1 MPESATKNPAPG
13 GSLRSEPVLERR
25 TLRDYY
31 VIIREHIWLA
41 ISISVLVSVSLGY
54 YLARQTPVYAT
65 TATLQFQRPEKVV
78 TSEAVTDNSVRGDA
92 DINTYLQILGSA
104 KLRARIAES
113 FTPVEVAV
121 LQKPYLASLQPGV
134 IPPSAGMLINDMSI
148 EAVRN
153 SFLVTVTA
161 RAQSAESAALIANR
175 FVEEFIDFLIERGS
189 GGNEAAIDSLT
200 RRASE
205 MKLEYEKAERELQAY
220 KERENLVS
228 LEDTQN
234 IVIDRLKSLNGALTN
249 ARIQRLD
256 LEGYRA
262 QVDAFRKDDRNLL
275 EITFI
280 AQYGSI
286 PGLRAQID
294 ELVRREAILNERYLE
309 RHPKMIETA
318 NALTSLRAQLDVAM
332 KLAVSDLDSRLEKAR
347 ENEVSLTGELA
358 NAESE
363 AFRLGKLSVE
373 FKSLENQTAVNRQ
386 NYISILDR
394 LNQINT
400 TKNLENIPVR
410 PLDRAAVP
418 NAPVSPNLTRIL
430 RNCIFLGLV
439 LFFGVPIALNF
450 IDDRVKSSWD
460 IEAFIGANLLGIIPD
475 LGSVKPEER
484 PTLVTKQE
492 TTPAVEAFLSAYSA
506 VKLASKLD
514 FPKSLMVTS
523 TIPGE
528 GKTLVSCNIAASFAR
543 HGKST
548 VLVDCD
554 LRRPM
559 IHRHFGV
566 ENDHG
571 LSPWAEGGYFIADDP
586 LTDQNLGILK
596 IAPNLHLIR
605 AGGRSKTPTH
615 IFENPAFGDL
625 IESLKRRFDLVVVDT
640 PPIGAVTDGLLIAER
655 TDEAV
660 YVCRFNKAQRKH
672 IRIYIKSLRESKND
686 LLGIVLNGMNPRRIE
701 HYSDYRY
708 YRSYKKYYGAQS

>member
-1 MPESATKNPAPG
+1 MPDILTKNPSPVG
-13 GSLRSEPVLERR
+13 LNRSEPVVERR

-41 ISISVLVSVSLGY
+41 LSVSILVSVSLGY
-54 YLARQTPVYAT
+54 YLARQTPVYAS
-65 TATLQFQRPEKVV
+65 TATLQFQRPERVV
-78 TSEAVTDNSVRGDA
+78 TSEAVTDTAVRGDA

-104 KLRARIAES
+104 KLRARITES
-113 FTPVEVAV
+113 FTPAEVEV
-121 LQKPYLASLQPGV
+121 LQKPYLGSLQPGV

-175 FVEEFIDFLIERGS
+175 YVEEFIDFLIERGS
-189 GGNEAAIDSLT
+189 GGNDAAIESLT
-200 RRASE
+200 RRAAE
-205 MKLEYEKAERELQAY
+205 MKAEYEKSERDLQAY

-234 IVIDRLKSLNGALTN
+234 IVIDRLKSLNGAQTN

-256 LEGYRA
+256 LE
-262 QVDAFRKDDRNLL
+262 AFRNQVENYRKEGRNLL
-275 EITFI
+275 EISFI
-280 AQYGSI
+280 SQYGSI
-286 PGLRAQID
+286 PNLRSQID
-294 ELVRREAILNERYLE
+294 ELVRREAVLTERYLE
-309 RHPKMIETA
+309 RHPKMIEVV
-318 NALTSLRAQLDVAM
+318 NALASLRGQLDEAI
-332 KLAVSDLDSRLEKAR
+332 KLAVSDLDSRLLKAR
-347 ENEVSLTGELA
+347 ENEANLATELA
-358 NAESE
+358 SAEQE

-386 NYISILDR
+386 NYMSILDR

-400 TKNLENIPVR
+400 TKNIENIPVR
-410 PLDRAAVP
+410 PLDRAPVP
-418 NAPVSPNLTRIL
+418 GAPFTPNISRIL
-430 RNCIFLGLV
+430 RNCIVLGVV
-439 LFFGVPIALNF
+439 LFFGIPLALNF

-492 TTPAVEAFLSAYSA
+492 TTPAVEAFLSVYSS
-506 VKLASKLD
+506 VKLQSKLD

-566 ENDHG
+566 ENDQG
-571 LSPWAEGGYFIADDP
+571 IIPWAEGGFFIADDP
-586 LTDQNLGILK
+586 LTDQNLGILRV
-596 IAPNLHLIR
+596 APNLHLIR

-615 IFENPAFGDL
+615 VFENPAFGDL

-655 TDEAV
+655 TDESV

-672 IRIYIKSLRESKND
+672 IRVYIKSLRESKND

-708 YRSYKKYYGAQS
+708 YRSYKKYYGAHS

>member
-1 MPESATKNPAPG
+1 MPDSATKNPAPV
-13 GSLRSEPVLERR
+13 GSNRSEPVLERR
-25 TLRDYY
+25 SLRDYY

-41 ISISVLVSVSLGY
+41 LAVSVLVSVSTGY
-54 YLARQTPVYAT
+54 YLARQTPVFAS
-65 TATLQFQRPEKVV
+65 TATLQFQRPERVV
-78 TSEAVTDNSVRGDA
+78 TSETVSDTTVRNDA

-113 FTPVEVAV
+113 FSPVEVAV
-121 LQKPYLASLQPGV
+121 LQKPYVSSLQPGV
-134 IPPSAGMLINDMSI
+134 IPPSPGMLINDMSI

-153 SFLVTVTA
+153 SLLVTVTA
-161 RAQSAESAALIANR
+161 RAQSGESAALIANR
-175 FVEEFIDFLIERGS
+175 FVEKFIDFLVERGS
-189 GGNEAAIDSLT
+189 TGNEAAVDFLT
-200 RRASE
+200 RRAE
-205 MKLEYEKAERELQAY
+205 ELRKEYEQSERDLQAY
-220 KERENLVS
+220 KQRENLVS

-234 IVIDRLKSLNGALTN
+234 IVIDRLKSLNSALTN
-249 ARIQRLD
+249 ARIQMLD
-256 LEGYRA
+256 LEVYRN
-262 QVDAFRKDDRNLL
+262 QVESFRAENKNLL
-275 EITFI
+275 EISFI

-286 PGLRAQID
+286 PNLRSQID
-294 ELVRREAILNERYLE
+294 ELVRREAVLSERYLE

-318 NALTSLRAQLDVAM
+318 NALASLRAQLDMAI
-332 KLAVSDLDSRLEKAR
+332 KLAVSDLQSRLQKTR
-347 ENEVSLTGELA
+347 ENEVSLTSELA
-358 NAESE
+358 LAEKE

-373 FKSLENQTAVNRQ
+373 FKSLENQTGVKRQ
-386 NYISILDR
+386 NYVSILDR
-394 LNQINT
+394 LNQTTT

-418 NAPVSPNLTRIL
+418 GMPISPNLSRIL

-439 LFFGVPIALNF
+439 LFFGVPIGLNF

-460 IEAFIGANLLGIIPD
+460 VEAFIGANLLGIIPD
-475 LGSVKPEER
+475 LASVKPEER

-492 TTPAVEAFLSAYSA
+492 TTPAVEAFLSAYSS
-506 VKLASKLD
+506 VKLQSKLD

-528 GKTLVSCNIAASFAR
+528 GKTLVSCNLAASFAR
-543 HGKST
+543 HGRST
-548 VLVDCD
+548 VLIDCD

-559 IHRHFGV
+559 IHRHFNV
-566 ENDHG
+566 PNDQG
-571 LSPWAEGGYFIADDP
+571 LIPWAEGGYFIADDP
-586 LTDQNLGILK
+586 LTDQNLGITK
-596 IAPNLHLIR
+596 VAENLHLIR

-655 TDEAV
+655 TDESV

-708 YRSYKKYYGAQS
+708 YRSYKKYYGSQS